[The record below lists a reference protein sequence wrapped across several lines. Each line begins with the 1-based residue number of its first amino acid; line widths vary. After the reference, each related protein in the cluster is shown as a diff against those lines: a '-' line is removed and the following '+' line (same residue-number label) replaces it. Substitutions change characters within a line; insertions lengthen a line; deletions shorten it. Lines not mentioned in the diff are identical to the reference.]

1 MVNADDASTP
11 VLLIDV
17 DGPLNPYAAPPHRR
31 PEGYTT
37 HRWHPEGWHGRKPLR
52 VWLNP
57 DHGPALLALPYRLV
71 WCTTWQGQANTFIAP
86 VLGLPELEY
95 LPFPDSPSRP
105 DARLFWKTKYVVEW
119 AGGQPFVWIDD
130 DTTRYDQEY
139 VDQHH
144 DGFGRILHIK
154 PHLGLQD
161 EDFAVLNAWAPDA
174 VAATTTKG
182 EPR

>member
-57 DHGPALLALPYRLV
+57 DHGPALLALP
-71 WCTTWQGQANTFIAP
+71 
-86 VLGLPELEY
+86 Y